1 MAWIRVVDQQE
12 ADETLSRVYAEVAKT
27 RGRVANILKVHSIH
41 PEAMSTHFDLYR
53 ELMFGRSDLSRKER
67 ETIAV
72 TVSVANGCDY

>member
-1 MAWIRVVDQQE
+1 
-12 ADETLSRVYAEVAKT
+12 
-27 RGRVANILKVHSIH
+27 VHSIH
-41 PEAMSTHFDLYR
+41 PVALSTHFDLYR